1 MPHTAMFRHRVLK
14 LLPLRTA
21 PYIITAG
28 EYLQDVMKTSHTY
41 RSIGSRG
48 LAVVSGLALA
58 LGGFLS
64 SDGYTAQVEVSEQS
78 TANGCATV
86 EDCFAAAAWP
96 KERLGHAL
104 TKDQVVALKLER
116 LRKVM
121 EKFPATL
128 WAKRAGLLSGVILID
143 RNPAGALPY
152 LRAAQRDFL
161 VLDDYIRFW
170 IGEALLR
177 VGEAKEAADMFEGLP
192 QAVPD
197 SNLLNQVALRAGEA
211 WYQASSCSEAM
222 PWFVKAVTVNDKDPQ
237 ISQAWL
243 RLASCYLRE
252 NQLTEGRETLKQLW
266 TKFPQTKEA
275 REAEILLKSNIGG
288 MPWTA
293 VPDMHYERAQAFF
306 GQALHAEAIEELKKF
321 LAQDP
326 SSPLRGDA
334 KLKLGMAQVR
344 LKLYDQARDTFHAL
358 TAEQGLR
365 ANEANVWLGRVYLRL
380 GLGEKLLD
388 LCRTLPKRTVTPE
401 QKGQINLFA
410 GIWLEDETRFDEAIA
425 RYRQVDK
432 FGEPA
437 SQRMEAQWREGW
449 VLYRTARYREA
460 ISVWRQIVDQKD
472 SDFEPQALYW
482 IARSYGHVED
492 VKSKET
498 FALLCQRFPYTYY
511 CQLAREHTDISI
523 AGQAK
528 RESSVAASST
538 QPASDMP
545 QMSVQDNPTNS
556 RMQIELQPAYRR
568 AVELRTLGLEQD
580 AARELGALTD
590 RYGRDPEM
598 LAALSMMLN
607 EVGAYHHA
615 LRLVRSRFRQKLER
629 TGGVVADGLWSVAYP
644 TGLIP
649 TIKTSGAS
657 GVDPFLVAAIIREE
671 SQYDWR
677 AVSRV
682 GAIGLMQVMPAT
694 ANAVAQQ
701 HRLPTLSREDL
712 FDQEINI
719 RIGARYVEQ
728 LFTQFAG
735 NVAQTIAAY
744 NAGPIVVGTWVATYR
759 GRSED
764 EFVELI
770 QYQET
775 RQYVKRVLRSYKEYL
790 RLAGV
795 QKAVS

>member
-1 MPHTAMFRHRVLK
+1 MNRGGRQQA
-14 LLPLRTA
+14 
-21 PYIITAG
+21 
-28 EYLQDVMKTSHTY
+28 VMKTSNKC
-41 RSIGSRG
+41 RSIGG
-48 LAVVSGLALA
+48 CALTAASGLALV
-58 LGGFLS
+58 LGCFLS
-64 SDGYTAQVEVSEQS
+64 SDGYSAQVEMPEQS
-78 TANGCATV
+78 TTNGCTTA

-116 LRKVM
+116 LRRVM
-121 EKFPATL
+121 EGFPATQ

-177 VGEAKEAADMFEGLP
+177 SGDAKEAAGMFEGVS

-211 WYQASSCSEAM
+211 WYQASSCPEAVS
-222 PWFVKAVTVNDKDPQ
+222 WLAKAVNVNDKDAQ
-237 ISQAWL
+237 IPQAWL

-275 REAEILLKSNIGG
+275 KEAETLLRSNIGG
-288 MPWTA
+288 VPWTL
-293 VPDMHYERAQAFF
+293 VPDMHYERAQAFL
-306 GQALHAEAIEELKKF
+306 GQSLHAEAIEELKKF

-326 SSPLRGDA
+326 PPPQRMEA
-334 KLKLGMAQVR
+334 KLKLGIAQVR

-358 TAEQGLR
+358 TD
-365 ANEANVWLGRVYLRL
+365 EAGPRGDEATVWLARVYLRQ

-388 LCRTLPKRTVTPE
+388 LCRTLSTRTMTPE
-401 QKGQINLFA
+401 QKGQINAFV
-410 GIWLEDETRFDEAIA
+410 GTWLEDEARFDEAIA
-425 RYRQVDK
+425 RYRQVSK

-437 SQRMEAQWREGW
+437 SQRAEAYWREGW

-460 ISVWRQIVDQKD
+460 ITVWQQIVDQKD

-482 IARSYGHVED
+482 IARSYGQVED
-492 VKSKET
+492 VKSKDA

-511 CQLAREHTDISI
+511 CQLAREHTDLSVS
-523 AGQAK
+523 GQTK
-528 RESSVAASST
+528 REGPVVAAAST
-538 QPASDMP
+538 QPVPEVPPTSVENDQASR
-545 QMSVQDNPTNS
+545 

-568 AVELRTLGLEQD
+568 AVELRSLGLDQD

-590 RYGRDPEM
+590 RYGRDPEV

-615 LRLVRSRFRQKLER
+615 LRLVRSRFREKLER
-629 TGGVVADGLWSVAYP
+629 TGGTVADGLWNVAYP

-649 TIKTSGAS
+649 TIKMAGVD

-701 HRLPTLSREDL
+701 HRLPSLSREDL

-719 RIGARYVEQ
+719 RIGTRYVAQ

-735 NVAQTIAAY
+735 NVVQTIAAY
-744 NAGPIVVGTWVATYR
+744 NAGPIVVGTWTATYR
-759 GRSED
+759 GLSED

-790 RLAGV
+790 RLAGAP
-795 QKAVS
+795 KTFS

>member
-1 MPHTAMFRHRVLK
+1 
-14 LLPLRTA
+14 
-21 PYIITAG
+21 
-28 EYLQDVMKTSHTY
+28 MKTSNKS
-41 RSIGSRG
+41 RSIGSCK
-48 LAVVSGLALA
+48 LAVASCLAVA
-58 LGGFLS
+58 LGGFLP
-64 SDGYTAQVEVSEQS
+64 SDGYTAQVETSEPS
-78 TANGCATV
+78 TTNGCTTA
-86 EDCFAAAAWP
+86 EACFAAAAWP

-116 LRKVM
+116 LRKVI
-121 EKFPATL
+121 EGFPATQ
-128 WAKRAGLLSGVILID
+128 WAKRAGLLSGVMLID
-143 RNPAGALPY
+143 QNPAAALPY

-177 VGEAKEAADMFEGLP
+177 LGDAKEAAGMFEGVP

-211 WYQASSCSEAM
+211 WYQASSCPEAVS
-222 PWFVKAVTVNDKDPQ
+222 WFAKAVNVNDKDPQ

-243 RLASCYLRE
+243 RLASCHLRE
-252 NQLTEGRETLKQLW
+252 NKLAEGRETLKQLW

-275 REAEILLKSNIGG
+275 KEAETLLASNIGG
-288 MPWTA
+288 EPWA
-293 VPDMHYERAQAFF
+293 PPPDAYYDRAQAFL
-306 GQALHAEAIEELKKF
+306 GQSLHAEAIEELKRF
-321 LAQDP
+321 LARDP
-326 SSPLRGDA
+326 SSPYRVDA
-334 KLKLGMAQVR
+334 RLKLGIAQVR
-344 LKLYDQARDTFHAL
+344 LKLYDHARETFYAL
-358 TAEQGLR
+358 TAEQGPR
-365 ANEANVWLGRVYLRL
+365 ADEATVWLARVYLRQ

-388 LCRTLPKRTVTPE
+388 LCRTLSKRTVTPE
-401 QKGQINLFA
+401 QKGQINVFA
-410 GIWLEDETRFDEAIA
+410 GIWLEDEARFDEAIA
-425 RYRQVDK
+425 RYRQVAK
-432 FGEPA
+432 SGEPA
-437 SQRMEAQWREGW
+437 SQRAEAQWREGW
-449 VLYRTARYREA
+449 VLYRTTRYQEA

-482 IARSYGHVED
+482 IARSYGHVD
-492 VKSKET
+492 AVKSKEM

-511 CQLAREHTDISI
+511 CQLAREQTDMSVS
-523 AGQAK
+523 GPTKQ
-528 RESSVAASST
+528 EGSVVAASST
-538 QPASDMP
+538 PSAAEVTQT
-545 QMSVQDNPTNS
+545 SVQDNQTSS

-568 AVELRTLGLEQD
+568 AVELRTLGLEPD
-580 AARELGALTD
+580 AARELAALTD
-590 RYGRDPEM
+590 RYSRDPEV

-615 LRLVRSRFRQKLER
+615 LRLVRSRFREKLER
-629 TGGVVADGLWSVAYP
+629 TGGVVTDGLWSVAYP

-649 TIKTSGAS
+649 TIKMSGAN

-694 ANAVAQQ
+694 ANTVAQQ
-701 HRLPTLSREDL
+701 HRLPSLTREDL

-728 LFTQFAG
+728 LFTQFSG
-735 NVAQTIAAY
+735 NLVQTIAAY
-744 NAGPIVVGTWVATYR
+744 NAGPLVVGTWAATFR

-790 RLAGV
+790 RLAGA
-795 QKAVS
+795 QKTVS

>member
-1 MPHTAMFRHRVLK
+1 
-14 LLPLRTA
+14 
-21 PYIITAG
+21 
-28 EYLQDVMKTSHTY
+28 MKICNKY
-41 RSIGSRG
+41 RSMGGCG
-48 LAVVSGLALA
+48 LAVASGLALV
-58 LGGFLS
+58 LGGFLAG
-64 SDGYTAQVEVSEQS
+64 DGYTAQVETSEQS
-78 TANGCATV
+78 TANGCATA
-86 EDCFAAAAWP
+86 EDCFAAAIWP
-96 KERLGHAL
+96 KERLSHAL
-104 TKDQVVALKLER
+104 TKDQAVALKLER

-121 EKFPATL
+121 EAFPTTQ
-128 WAKRAGLLSGVILID
+128 WAKRAGLLTGVILID

-161 VLDDYIRFW
+161 VLDDYIRLW

-177 VGEAKEAADMFEGLP
+177 LGDAKEAASMFEGVS

-197 SNLLNQVALRAGEA
+197 SNLLNQVAFRAGEA
-211 WYQASSCSEAM
+211 WYQASSCPDAVS
-222 PWFVKAVTVNDKDPQ
+222 WFVKAINVNEKDQQ

-252 NQLTEGRETLKQLW
+252 NQLAEGRETLKQLW

-275 REAEILLKSNIGG
+275 KEAEILLRSNIGG
-288 MPWTA
+288 VPWTV
-293 VPDMHYERAQAFF
+293 VPDTYYERAQAFL
-306 GQALHAEAIEELKKF
+306 GQSLHTEAIEELKKF

-326 SSPLRGDA
+326 SSPQRTDA
-334 KLKLGMAQVR
+334 KLKLGIAQVR

-358 TAEQGLR
+358 TVEQGPR
-365 ANEANVWLGRVYLRL
+365 ADEASVWLGRVYLRQ

-388 LCRTLPKRTVTPE
+388 LCRTLSKRTMTPE

-410 GIWLEDETRFDEAIA
+410 GIWLEDEARFDEAIA
-425 RYRQVDK
+425 RYRQVSK

-437 SQRMEAQWREGW
+437 SQRAEAYWREGW

-460 ISVWRQIVDQKD
+460 IAVWSQLIDQKD
-472 SDFEPQALYW
+472 NDFEPQALYW
-482 IARSYGHVED
+482 IARSYGYVES
-492 VKSKET
+492 VKSKEV

-511 CQLAREHTDISI
+511 CQLAREHTDLPVS
-523 AGQAK
+523 GQMK
-528 RESSVAASST
+528 REGSVVAASSA
-538 QPASDMP
+538 QPVSEVN
-545 QMSVQDNPTNS
+545 QTLVQDNPASS

-590 RYGRDPEM
+590 RYSRDPVV

-615 LRLVRSRFRQKLER
+615 LRLVRSRFREKLER
-629 TGGVVADGLWSVAYP
+629 TGGTVEDGLWNVAYP

-649 TIKTSGAS
+649 TIKMSGAN

-701 HRLPTLSREDL
+701 HHLPNLSREDL
-712 FDQEINI
+712 FDQETNI
-719 RIGARYVEQ
+719 RIGTRYVEQ

-735 NVAQTIAAY
+735 NVVQTIAAY
-744 NAGPIVVGTWVATYR
+744 NAGPLVVGTWAATYR
-759 GRSED
+759 GLSED